1 MKKFLAGISL
11 LVITS
16 NVAAHEVS
24 PEVDRGVASVKQKK
38 FAFSA
43 ETRFFSPNL
52 NATVKGDDFYFH
64 RTEAPE
70 FILKYK
76 NFSADYI
83 HSHDTFH
90 FVKLKSDKE
99 IFSLM
104 GTGLEWN
111 VALNAMDWRDA
122 NKNYFVVLPSVGI
135 NFYMRIRPRLDI
147 YTQFSGLTFG
157 RHGYFKDFESGIK
170 YSPQKN
176 FSISAGWRRID
187 FKLRRS
193 SGTGDFSMSGLF
205 AGVRYDF

>member
-1 MKKFLAGISL
+1 MKKFFAAIFIF
-11 LVITS
+11 LVTS
-16 NVAAHEVS
+16 NAAAQENS
-24 PEVDRGVASVKQKK
+24 PEVDRGIASVKKK
-38 FAFSA
+38 TFAFNV
-43 ETRFFSPNL
+43 ETKFFSPNV
-52 NATVKGDDFYFH
+52 NAKVKGDDFYFH

-83 HSHDTFH
+83 RSHDTFH
-90 FVKLKSDKE
+90 FVKLKADRE

-111 VALNAMDWRDA
+111 VALNAMNWRGA
-122 NKNYFVVLPSVGI
+122 NENYFGVLPSVGI

-147 YTQFSGLTFG
+147 YAQFSCLPLG
-157 RHGYFKDFESGIK
+157 RFANFKDFESGIK
-170 YSPQKN
+170 YFPQKN

-187 FKLRRS
+187 FKVRH
-193 SGTGDFSMSGLF
+193 GKFSLGGLF

>member
-1 MKKFLAGISL
+1 MEKFLAAICL
-11 LVITS
+11 LFVTGS
-16 NVAAHEVS
+16 AAAKEVS
-24 PEVDRGVASVKQKK
+24 PEVDRGIASVKQKK
-38 FAFSA
+38 SAFSA

-52 NATVKGDDFYFH
+52 NAKVKGDDFYFH
-64 RTEAPE
+64 HTEAPE

-83 HSHDTFH
+83 RSHDALH

-111 VALNAMDWRDA
+111 VALNAMNWRGVSSGD
-122 NKNYFVVLPSVGI
+122 KNYSAVMPSVGL

-147 YTQFSGLTFG
+147 YAQFSGMTLG
-157 RHGYFKDFESGIK
+157 RHGHFKDFESGVK
-170 YSPQKN
+170 YFPQEN

-187 FKLRRS
+187 LKTRRS
-193 SGTGDFSMSGLF
+193 SGTGDFSMS
-205 AGVRYDF
+205 